1 MWWRGRASA
10 VSPNERAAPEAALL
24 AFMRRG
30 GRQAQFQLWI
40 FSYHVFAKS
49 ANATLSRLLLAR
61 WAWLGPRLRAL
72 SLYMIASAI
81 GHPSD
86 KSRRLQS
93 VDRDGTKEF
102 NQKVV
107 PCS

>member
-40 FSYHVFAKS
+40 FSYHILRGSSKKY
-49 ANATLSRLLLAR
+49 LSRV
-61 WAWLGPRLRAL
+61 
-72 SLYMIASAI
+72 MIHPATDSAERQAI
-81 GHPSD
+81 AA
-86 KSRRLQS
+86 
-93 VDRDGTKEF
+93 
-102 NQKVV
+102 
-107 PCS
+107 